1 MKKEEQNKK
10 EEKKLSFQDK
20 QKKEKDQQNAQNN
33 VEFFFKLFELE
44 RRSFNE
50 LSRKLRREERD
61 NKKLSNERK
70 SVEDTYLRDRTTE
83 FTKYPS
89 DD

>member
-44 RRSFNE
+44 RRSFQE
-50 LSRKLRREERD
+50 LSIKLRREERN

>member
-44 RRSFNE
+44 RRSFQE

-70 SVEDTYLRDRTTE
+70 
-83 FTKYPS
+83 
-89 DD
+89 